1 MAFKMKMGKLS
12 MDNTPIYQVDLDGN
26 DMGETSMTGTILVDR
41 KLSPVVQKD
50 VIRHEKIHLDQIK
63 RSDLSYDDNYVYW
76 KGKKYSRDSMEEGG
90 KSLPWE
96 QEAWKANKL
105 NYT

>member
-41 KLSPVVQKD
+41 KLSPVVQED
-50 VIRHEKIHLDQIK
+50 VIRHEKVHVDQILTGDA
-63 RSDLSYDDNYVYW
+63 SFDDKFVYW
-76 KGKKYSRDSMEEGG
+76 KGKKYARSNMKEGD
-90 KSLPWE
+90 KTLQWE
-96 QEAWKANKL
+96 KEAWKANKL
-105 NYT
+105 KY

>member
-41 KLSPVVQKD
+41 KLSPVVQED
-50 VIRHEKIHLDQIK
+50 VIRHEKEHVRQILTGDA
-63 RSDLSYDDNYVYW
+63 SFDDKFVYW
-76 KGKKYSRDSMEEGG
+76 KGKKYARSNMKEGD
-90 KSLPWE
+90 KTLPWE
-96 QEAWKANKL
+96 KEAWKANKL
-105 NYT
+105 KY

>member
-41 KLSPVVQKD
+41 KLSPIVQKD
-50 VIRHEKIHLDQIK
+50 VIRHEKIHLDQILKK
-63 RSDLSYDDNYVYW
+63 R
-76 KGKKYSRDSMEEGG
+76 R
-90 KSLPWE
+90 
-96 QEAWKANKL
+96 
-105 NYT
+105 